1 MWLESRPVS
10 TVVPVCLAPAW
21 HRIGVQR
28 LTRGLGIVSNPTSDN
43 LNPQKT
49 TKEDAPEVGTDGP
62 ELSCPG
68 TSVVAEEDEGR
79 RGSYGNLVVKYD
91 VEEGAVHAQCAI
103 VINEA

>member
-1 MWLESRPVS
+1 ME
-10 TVVPVCLAPAW
+10 PAT
-21 HRIGVQR
+21 RIER
-28 LTRGLGIVSNPTSDN
+28 ATCGLRISPHPTSHN
-43 LNPQKT
+43 LNPQET
-49 TKEDAPEVGTDGP
+49 TNQDAPEVGADGP

-103 VINEA
+103 IINEA